1 MTKIELERRKANL
14 TQKQLADMIGVTS
27 GAVSFWET
35 HRTIPGVIQ
44 IEKMAAALNVSYDRL
59 IGDVE

>member
-14 TQKQLADMIGVTS
+14 TQKQLAALIGVTDS
-27 GAVSFWET
+27 AVCYWET
-35 HRTIPGVIQ
+35 HTTKPSVNYV
-44 IEKMAAALNVSYDRL
+44 EKMASVLNVPYDRL